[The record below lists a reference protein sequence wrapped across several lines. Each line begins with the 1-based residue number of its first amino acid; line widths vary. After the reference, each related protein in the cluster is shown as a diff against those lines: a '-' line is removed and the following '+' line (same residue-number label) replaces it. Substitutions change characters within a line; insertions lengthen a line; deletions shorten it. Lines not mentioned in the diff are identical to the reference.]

1 MSLSLS
7 LFLFA
12 ALAGESGLGK
22 STLINSM
29 FLSEIYNK
37 EQHPGPSQRAKKTVA
52 VDTTKVLLKEN
63 SVNLS
68 LTIVDTP
75 GFGDAVDNSNWYV
88 ICNCFFY
95 LLLALPPC
103 TVGIIFCFSLF
114 LILLLLLQLGAG
126 YRLYREQVRRVFDGR
141 VARTEESDH
150 GQSSALLSVLYRT
163 VRTWTEAAR
172 RGVYAAA
179 VRQGEHNSCNCQ
191 SGHDDSGGG
200 AIVQEAGNVAAT
212 DQEEQS
218 EMRHFLT

>member
-1 MSLSLS
+1 MELNLLHKTGLPRMSIYVP
-7 LFLFA
+7 LFLF
-12 ALAGESGLGK
+12 AGESGLGK

-75 GFGDAVDNSNWYV
+75 GFGDAVDNSNWLV
-88 ICNCFFY
+88 ICNYLSYLFFV
-95 LLLALPPC
+95 LDR
-103 TVGIIFCFSLF
+103 GNRLF
-114 LILLLLLQLGAG
+114 FVSNSCAAFVLQLGAS
-126 YRLYREQVRRVFDGR
+126 YRLYREQVRRVFNGR
-141 VARTEESDH
+141 VASAEESDH
-150 GQSSALLSVLYRT
+150 GQSGALLSVLHRT

-179 VRQGEHNSCNCQ
+179 VRQSEHHSCNCQ
-191 SGHDDSGGG
+191 SGHDDTRGG
-200 AIVQEAGNVAAT
+200 AIVQEAGN
-212 DQEEQS
+212 
-218 EMRHFLT
+218 